1 MPDRGLR
8 KPTETADVS
17 FGTGRPLALESARWL
32 QITFEVEKQSAL
44 EAMPCEVGRPIPPY
58 ARLLVAEAGG
68 RRLALLSVGGRYQMM
83 PRNVVVA
90 SVSDG
95 FGEQLAATFGTGASP
110 GSISLEREGEVV
122 RATVNND
129 DGLLATVTLPKIY
142 AIEPSMLRW
151 DGIVAMAREDGSP
164 VIAELAPTATIGAAF
179 LSKGAEL
186 ETPSGLARG
195 HQWRRLRSIGTISAC
210 YAEGTLDFGAP
221 AVRQAWT

>member
-1 MPDRGLR
+1 MPIHQARRLKMPDRGLR
-8 KPTETADVS
+8 KPTDTADVS
-17 FGTGRPLALESARWL
+17 FAMGQPLVLESARWL

-58 ARLLVAEAGG
+58 GRLLIAEARG

-151 DGIVAMAREDGSP
+151 DGI
-164 VIAELAPTATIGAAF
+164 
-179 LSKGAEL
+179 
-186 ETPSGLARG
+186 
-195 HQWRRLRSIGTISAC
+195 
-210 YAEGTLDFGAP
+210 
-221 AVRQAWT
+221 

>member
-1 MPDRGLR
+1 MGESL
-8 KPTETADVS
+8 V
-17 FGTGRPLALESARWL
+17 LESARWL
-32 QITFEVEKQSAL
+32 QITFEVEKQAAL

-58 ARLLVAEAGG
+58 GRLLVAEARG

-95 FGEQLAATFGTGASP
+95 FGDELGATFGSGASS
-110 GSISLEREGEVV
+110 GTVSLEREAEVV
-122 RATVNND
+122 RATVKVGED
-129 DGLLATVTLPKIY
+129 VLATVTLPKIY

-151 DGIVAMAREDGSP
+151 DGIVAMAREGGSP
-164 VIAELAPTATIGAAF
+164 VIAELTPTATINAAF

-186 ETPSGLARG
+186 NTQAELSRG

-210 YAEGTLDFGAP
+210 YAEGTLDFGTP
-221 AVRQAWT
+221 VIRQAWT